1 MRGHNAPRFYNLWKG
16 VEYEKLFKE
25 SLNFCGNNY
34 FFYLIVNNLL
44 IFPEGKMKISFVMDT
59 ATIIILIGNW
69 IFSFLFVGL
78 IKILSGRVDNFIY
91 KSNKMIFYSAIVFSN
106 FDGLEI
112 LLFHSL
118 EQKYFNNLL
127 QIIFSSFY
135 FIMLVIILFLEI

>member
-1 MRGHNAPRFYNLWKG
+1 
-16 VEYEKLFKE
+16 
-25 SLNFCGNNY
+25 
-34 FFYLIVNNLL
+34 
-44 IFPEGKMKISFVMDT
+44 MKISFVMDT

-78 IKILSGRVDNFIY
+78 IKILSGRVNNFIY